1 MIVEMRNFMNVL
13 DNLLDT
19 GKEIIGKLEDRS
31 KEIIQ
36 KSASAMGKKLWIRYN
51 LRNVE
56 IEEVQ

>member
-36 KSASAMGKKLWIRYN
+36 KSASAMGKKL
-51 LRNVE
+51 
-56 IEEVQ
+56 